1 MNIKTNYAV
10 RIDTL
15 AARVLA
21 YLVNESVY
29 DGHSRK
35 IDRIRQHLLSFAS
48 KNGITYKRAYNAFWH
63 LVNQMWISYWG
74 INKPAIIMNT
84 EPVLN
89 VYNEFYPIKMPE
101 SEAEPEAE
109 AETKPE
115 PEDQQ
120 SSLAEVVK
128 LAAEAAARAA
138 EAAAPAAEFW
148 KHI

>member
-1 MNIKTNYAV
+1 MSTKTKYAV
-10 RIDTL
+10 KIGTL

-48 KNGITYKRAYNAFWH
+48 ENGVTYKQAYNAFWH
-63 LVNQMWISYWG
+63 LVNQGWIAYWG
-74 INKPAIIMNT
+74 IKEPAIILNT

-89 VYNEFYPIKMPE
+89 VYTELYPIFKKPE
-101 SEAEPEAE
+101 SEA
-109 AETKPE
+109 K

-120 SSLAEVVK
+120 SSIAEAVK

-138 EAAAPAAEFW
+138 EAAARAAEFW
-148 KHI
+148 KYI

>member
-101 SEAEPEAE
+101 AEAEPEAE
-109 AETKPE
+109 PE
-115 PEDQQ
+115 AQQ
-120 SSLAEVVK
+120 SSLAEAAAR
-128 LAAEAAARAA
+128 AAEAAARAA
-138 EAAAPAAEFW
+138 EAAARAAEFW
-148 KHI
+148 KYI

>member
-1 MNIKTNYAV
+1 MSIKTKYAV

-35 IDRIRQHLLSFAS
+35 IDRIRQHLLNFAS

-63 LVNQMWISYWG
+63 LVNQGWIAYWG
-74 INKPAIIMNT
+74 IKEPAIILNT

-101 SEAEPEAE
+101 AEAEPEA
-109 AETKPE
+109 
-115 PEDQQ
+115 QQ
-120 SSLAEVVK
+120 SSLAEAVK

-138 EAAAPAAEFW
+138 EAAARAAEFW
-148 KHI
+148 KYI

>member
-1 MNIKTNYAV
+1 MSTKTKYAV

-48 KNGITYKRAYNAFWH
+48 KNGVTYKQAYNAFWH
-63 LVNQMWISYWG
+63 LVNQGWIAYWG
-74 INKPAIIMNT
+74 IKEPAIILNT

-89 VYNEFYPIKMPE
+89 VYNEFYPIKAPE
-101 SEAEPEAE
+101 SEAEPEPE
-109 AETKPE
+109 SET
-115 PEDQQ
+115 EDRQ
-120 SSLAEVVK
+120 SSLAEAVK
-128 LAAEAAARAA
+128 LAAEAAVRAA
-138 EAAAPAAEFW
+138 EAAARAVEFW

>member
-1 MNIKTNYAV
+1 MSTKTKYAV

-29 DGHSRK
+29 DGHCRK

-63 LVNQMWISYWG
+63 LVNQGWIAYWG
-74 INKPAIIMNT
+74 IKEPAIILNT

-89 VYNEFYPIKMPE
+89 VYNEFYPIKEP
-101 SEAEPEAE
+101 EAEPEAE
-109 AETKPE
+109 GEPEAEA
-115 PEDQQ
+115 EDQQ
-120 SSLAEVVK
+120 SSLAEAVK

-138 EAAAPAAEFW
+138 EAAARAAEFW
-148 KHI
+148 KYI